1 MYRKA
6 FSHFQWMA
14 RQKNVGRIRR
24 KRTTF
29 IIGCIFSVLNELKAT
44 ILTATSKERMSL
56 VLVYILAVL

>member
-6 FSHFQWMA
+6 ISHFQWMA

-29 IIGCIFSVLNELKAT
+29 IISYIFSVSNILTAT
-44 ILTATSKERMSL
+44 VPTATSKERTSL
-56 VLVYILAVL
+56 VLVYILAEQ